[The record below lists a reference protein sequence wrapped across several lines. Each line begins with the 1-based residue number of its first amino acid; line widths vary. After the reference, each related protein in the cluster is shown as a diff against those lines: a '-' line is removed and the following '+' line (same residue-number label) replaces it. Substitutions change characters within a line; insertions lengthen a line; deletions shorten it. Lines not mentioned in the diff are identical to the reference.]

1 MLRFILINW
10 QCFAVLILFVLLFTA
25 LFTAFYFFVYKYL
38 IKKRIEHPEKH
49 HRLKL
54 VSPKIACIILLLIS
68 IICSIFIGGNFY
80 WITHADDTSMYSYN
94 EYKNSDFTEDKIK
107 ANKNNECAT
116 QILDDFVIKLY
127 KNNDYNKFSRPIN
140 GNNEYIIYI
149 YYTGDD
155 VNNYAGVDVNFC
167 NEEFESQM
175 GISADEKLN
184 NFPMVFLGTCD
195 DFKNAKV
202 EIKMMTPENYKTLND
217 TADIQD
223 LLCYKKITLKINLD
237 ELSFVGNNVIMKDDT
252 NYAKAVNSA
261 LSQICKTGDDYSKLY
276 EDYKEVIPEH
286 IYKEMNFKAQ
296 KNDIKSESFN
306 WTYPQISVIENNAVV
321 YYKINYSYIT
331 EKDNK
336 SAEDSTVVLL
346 KLSDDGKITDY
357 GTADNMPK
365 WAEDFTG
372 ELEESELTET
382 E

>member
-10 QCFAVLILFVLLFTA
+10 PNFAVLFLFILLFTA

-54 VSPKIACIILLLIS
+54 VSPKIACIILLMIS
-68 IICSIFIGGNFY
+68 IICSIFIGGKFY

-127 KNNDYNKFSRPIN
+127 RNSDYNKFSRPIN
-140 GNNEYIIYI
+140 ENNEYIIYI

-167 NEEFESQM
+167 NDKFESQM

-184 NFPMVFLGTCD
+184 NFPLVFLGTCD
-195 DFKNAKV
+195 DCKNARV
-202 EIKMMTPENYKTLND
+202 EIKMMTPENYKALND
-217 TADIQD
+217 TAGIQD

-237 ELSFVGNNVIMKDDT
+237 ELTFIGNNVIMKDDT
-252 NYAKAVNSA
+252 NAAKAVNSA
-261 LSQICKTGDDYSKLY
+261 LSQICKTGDNYSKLY

-306 WTYPQISVIENNAVV
+306 WTYPQISVIENNAIV
-321 YYKINYSYIT
+321 YYKINYSYIP

-336 SAEDSTVVLL
+336 SIEDSTVVLL
-346 KLSDDGKITDY
+346 KLSDGGKITDY
-357 GTADNMPK
+357 CTTDNMPK

-372 ELEESELTET
+372 ELEESELAET